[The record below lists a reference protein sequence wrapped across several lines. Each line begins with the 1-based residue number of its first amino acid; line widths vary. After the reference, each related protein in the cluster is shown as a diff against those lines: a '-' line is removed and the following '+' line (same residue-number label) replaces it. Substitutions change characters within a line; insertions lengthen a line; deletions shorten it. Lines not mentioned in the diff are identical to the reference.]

1 MAFIEQIGFN
11 ATVPSSLNITI
22 PSGADIISE
31 IPILANQNTN
41 HWLAIIILSF
51 LWILLYWVLS
61 ERSQFSE
68 LKYND
73 PRAVNLA
80 FGICSIF
87 GITNI
92 QIGFYTNLQSVMLFI
107 SLFMLSWIAV
117 FFYENR
123 E

>member
-1 MAFIEQIGFN
+1 MPIIEQIGIN
-11 ATVPSSLNITI
+11 ATAPAGLNITL
-22 PSGADIISE
+22 PSGVDIISE
-31 IPILANQNTN
+31 IPVLANQNTN
-41 HWLAIIILSF
+41 HLLAILILGF
-51 LWILLYWVLS
+51 LWVFLYWTLS

-80 FGICSIF
+80 FGMCAIF

-92 QIGFYTNLQSVMLFI
+92 QIGFYTNLQSVMMFI
-107 SLFMLSWIAV
+107 SLFMLSWIAI